1 MPKRGKFISKNQITG
16 QSAINL
22 IERIVLEM
30 GYTWVPTSGATDAGI
45 DGIIEIRDPA
55 TGEARNFILQ
65 VQSKSTTV
73 EFESE
78 TKSSFIYRVKERD
91 LGYWLQGN
99 APVLLIVCRPSQNEA
114 YWIPVKTYFNTPEV
128 RRSCKVLFDK
138 QKNAFDKNAARAVAD
153 LAMPADQGVYLHPPP
168 KPETLTTNLLEV
180 KHYAPDLFVGVTPYK
195 TNKEVESV
203 FKELEERPG
212 RVWFVKEGK
221 IFSFH
226 NLSEYPWSK
235 VTDQGTIEKFHAK
248 EWALSNDPDKQH
260 EFVRLLNQS
269 LRTFARRKDIVTFD
283 QKRRD
288 PVFYFKP
295 RIHRNAETNS
305 EAFVERIETWTLEKS
320 STRTVVHIYRS
331 FKNERKVLYFRHHAF
346 LGHFCR
352 FENRWFL
359 ELSPTYHYTTD
370 GKIESPYRAENLAG
384 MKRQEGHQSVSNNV
398 RFLAYYLAHHDLLDR
413 EYPFLGFG
421 DLLSFKTEFGIRDE
435 DWKNRTDPDEVVVET
450 VDPNAEFTFLEK

>member
-78 TKSSFIYRVKERD
+78 TKSSFVYRVKERD

-114 YWIPVKTYFNTPEV
+114 FWIPVKTHFNTPEV

-138 QKNAFDKNAARAVAD
+138 QKNAFNKSAARAVAE

-180 KHYAPDLFVGVTPYK
+180 KNYAPDLFVGVTPYK

-226 NLSEYPWSK
+226 NLSDYPWSK
-235 VTDQGTIEKFHAK
+235 VTDQGTIEKIHAK
-248 EWALSNDPDKQH
+248 EWAHSNDLDKQH

-295 RIHRNAETNS
+295 RIHS
-305 EAFVERIETWTLEKS
+305 Q
-320 STRTVVHIYRS
+320 
-331 FKNERKVLYFRHHAF
+331 
-346 LGHFCR
+346 C
-352 FENRWFL
+352 
-359 ELSPTYHYTTD
+359 
-370 GKIESPYRAENLAG
+370 
-384 MKRQEGHQSVSNNV
+384 
-398 RFLAYYLAHHDLLDR
+398 
-413 EYPFLGFG
+413 
-421 DLLSFKTEFGIRDE
+421 
-435 DWKNRTDPDEVVVET
+435 
-450 VDPNAEFTFLEK
+450 